1 MQSRC
6 SSDSEV
12 VGGDTDVGSGEGWV
26 GLVWG
31 VLSEVVEEL
40 AQHSPA
46 EEESWAGVEESRHQ
60 GEGRIL
66 ERYIFSKVLIVNLTG
81 TYEGGGPYQFEGRP
95 GEVVA
100 EQEDEGGQETG
111 GVHQA

>member
-1 MQSRC
+1 M
-6 SSDSEV
+6 
-12 VGGDTDVGSGEGWV
+12 GGDTDVGSGEGWV

-40 AQHSPA
+40 AHHSPA
-46 EEESWAGVEESRHQ
+46 EEESWARVEESRDQ

-66 ERYIFSKVLIVNLTG
+66 ERNIFSKVLIVNLTG
-81 TYEGGGPYQFEGRP
+81 TYEGGGPYQFKGRP
-95 GEVVA
+95 GEIVA